1 MQMIKFTMALVF
13 GALIIGMP
21 AAYATDIKIATI
33 APNQSTWMIDMR
45 AAGKTIKERTDGR
58 VNLKFYGGG
67 VQGASPKV
75 MQKIKIGQLHGG
87 MFSPVHFTKL
97 YSNINIYGLPLA
109 FESWEEMCYVRER
122 MDADLV
128 AGFDEHNFVTFGFVG
143 SFAMILSNEPVRNQ
157 TDMRGKKVWLP
168 EGDLIS
174 FEALKTLNLSP
185 VSLPVT
191 DVLTGLQTGLL
202 DMAAIPPEV
211 AVALQWHTRVKYFT
225 DMPLLY
231 AMSFLAIDKRMIN
244 RLSAEDRAIM
254 TEVLSDTYARMDA
267 RSSIDSK
274 DATEALVDI
283 GIRKVDPD
291 EGELDNLL
299 ATMSETNLALAKKG
313 ILPLALY
320 ETMLEHISDYRNGGS
335 PQSEVGALSEN

>member
-1 MQMIKFTMALVF
+1 MQLTSLTMALVF
-13 GALIIGMP
+13 GALLSVMSP
-21 AAYATDIKIATI
+21 AHATDIKIATI

-87 MFSPVHFTKL
+87 MFSPFHFTKI
-97 YSNINIYGLPLA
+97 YSNINVYGLPLA
-109 FESWEEMCYVRER
+109 FESWEEMRYVRER
-122 MDADLV
+122 MDADLA
-128 AGFDEHNFVTFGFVG
+128 AGFDKHNFVTFGFVG

-168 EGDLIS
+168 EGDLIT
-174 FEALKTLNLSP
+174 FEALKTLKLSP
-185 VSLPVT
+185 VSLPIT

-231 AMSFLAIDKRMIN
+231 AMSFLAIDKRTIN
-244 RLSAEDRAIM
+244 RLSEGDRAIM
-254 TEVLSDTYARMDA
+254 TEVLFETYARMDA
-267 RSSIDSK
+267 RSSIDSL

-283 GIRKVDPD
+283 GIKKVDPD
-291 EGELDNLL
+291 EGELDDLL
-299 ATMSETNLALAKKG
+299 ATMSETNLAMAQRG
-313 ILPLALY
+313 MLPLALF
-320 ETMLEHISDYRNGGS
+320 ETLQGHISDYRNGS
-335 PQSEVGALSEN
+335 PQTEVGALNGN